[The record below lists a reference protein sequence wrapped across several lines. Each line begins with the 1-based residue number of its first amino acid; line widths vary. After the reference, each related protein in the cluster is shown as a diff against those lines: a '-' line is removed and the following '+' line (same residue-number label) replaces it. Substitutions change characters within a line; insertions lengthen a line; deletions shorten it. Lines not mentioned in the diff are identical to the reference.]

1 MMSSSIDDARTSY
14 EAGGYCFSPP
24 FLEEDEVSAAA
35 AAAHDVL
42 DGRYQTGFPPV
53 YRNWEPGAPQPSVVK
68 VDNLHVCSDVL
79 LRTISLP
86 AIEDW
91 IGEVVGAP
99 FLQIWSTELFFK
111 PSHTALCGKSTGVI
125 GWHQDAYFWTGWSG
139 PTLTAWLRH
148 TIRGGGD
155 KDWNEVVAELKA
167 GALSL
172 HDGFTLHASRPN
184 TSTKPRLGVA
194 IHLRTDRSRLVP
206 TVDAF
211 RVPNL
216 DDPRECPIVRQQEAR
231 PG

>member
-1 MMSSSIDDARTSY
+1 MKIDNPHL
-14 EAGGYCFSPP
+14 C
-24 FLEEDEVSAAA
+24 
-35 AAAHDVL
+35 
-42 DGRYQTGFPPV
+42 
-53 YRNWEPGAPQPSVVK
+53 N
-68 VDNLHVCSDVL
+68 DVL

-86 AIEDW
+86 AIADW
-91 IGEVVGAP
+91 IGEVVGTS

-111 PSHTALCGKSTGVI
+111 PSHTALYGKSAGVI

-139 PTLTAWLRH
+139 PTLTAWLALTDVDRTMGAVRFVH
-148 TIRGGGD
+148 GSHRWGLLSSASYFFDKNLEEQRRMIRSGGD

-206 TVDAF
+206 TVNALT
-211 RVPNL
+211 VPNL

-231 PG
+231 DE